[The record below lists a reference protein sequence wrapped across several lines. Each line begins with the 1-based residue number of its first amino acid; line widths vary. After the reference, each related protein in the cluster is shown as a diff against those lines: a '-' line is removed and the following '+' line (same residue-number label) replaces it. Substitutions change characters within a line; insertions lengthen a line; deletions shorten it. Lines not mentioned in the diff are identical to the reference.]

1 MGITLKELGR
11 LDEAEASFRQAI
23 ELKPDYAEAHSNLG
37 NILKELGRLDEAEAS
52 YKKALSID
60 PTRKKTL
67 VGYGNLLL
75 KFNKHLDGLKFI
87 DAGAGCYCIYRI
99 KF

>member
-1 MGITLKELGR
+1 LGNTLKELGR
-11 LDEAEASFRQAI
+11 LKEAEV
-23 ELKPDYAEAHSNLG
+23 
-37 NILKELGRLDEAEAS
+37 S

-87 DAGAGCYCIYRI
+87 DEGQGVIVFTESSFKI
-99 KF
+99 I